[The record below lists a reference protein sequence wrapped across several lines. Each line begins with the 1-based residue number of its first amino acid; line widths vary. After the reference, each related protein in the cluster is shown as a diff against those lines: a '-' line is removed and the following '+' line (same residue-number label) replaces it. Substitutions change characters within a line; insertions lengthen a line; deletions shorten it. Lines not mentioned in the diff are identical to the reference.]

1 MISFFLDKNLYSKSL
16 MHRVEINFDVY
27 MKIMNQKTCLI
38 QEMRR
43 FLLGIQGSLK
53 EMAANGKLA
62 V

>member
-1 MISFFLDKNLYSKSL
+1 VISFFLDKNLYSKSL

-27 MKIMNQKTCLI
+27 MKIMNQKTSLN
-38 QEMRR
+38 QEIRR

>member
-1 MISFFLDKNLYSKSL
+1 

-27 MKIMNQKTCLI
+27 MKIMNQKTSLN
-38 QEMRR
+38 QEIRR

-62 V
+62 VQADSDAEEDDD

>member
-1 MISFFLDKNLYSKSL
+1 

-27 MKIMNQKTCLI
+27 MKIMNQKTSLN
-38 QEMRR
+38 QEIRR